1 MNLEQIAT
9 PALVVDLQRFQGN
22 CDRMRRKAAASGVR
36 FRPHVKTHKTVE
48 GALIQHGGTPGPIT
62 VSTLAEAEFF
72 AAAGFE
78 DITYAVP
85 IDGGKLSRAA
95 DLAQRIQLHLLI
107 DTPEAL
113 EQLEVFGRRRG
124 VRFSVFLK
132 VDSGGRRAG
141 VDPAAPESVDLARR
155 MARSDAVETAG
166 LLTHAGHSYHAR
178 TREEIVAVANEEAEI
193 LTRFRGSVGVPNM
206 FRSVGS
212 TPTASVVDRFP
223 DTDEVR
229 PGNYVFFDA
238 FQATLGSCTP
248 GECAATVLV
257 TVISTHPRAE
267 KLIVDGGA
275 LAFSKDTGP
284 THLDPGF
291 GYGIVCDSTLRP
303 LPLRFAAMSQEHGQI
318 VGTDGIDFAAHP
330 VGSKLRIV
338 PNHSC
343 LTAAMFARY
352 WIVRGDSVVDQWA
365 PVRGW

>member
-1 MNLEQIAT
+1 MNLDQIAT
-9 PALVVDLQRFQGN
+9 PAFVVDHDGFRSN
-22 CDRMRRKAAASGVR
+22 CDRMRNKAAASGVR

-48 GALIQHGGTPGPIT
+48 GALLQHGGAPGPIT

-72 AAAGFE
+72 AAAAFD

-85 IDGGKLSRAA
+85 IDGRKLSRAA
-95 DLAQRIQLHLLI
+95 DLAQRVRLHLLI

-113 EQLEVFGRRRG
+113 EQLESFGRTRG

-132 VDSGGRRAG
+132 VDSGARRAG
-141 VDPAAPESVDLARR
+141 VDPAAPASAELARR
-155 MARSDAVETAG
+155 MTSSDAIEAAG
-166 LLTHAGHSYHAR
+166 VLTHAGHSYQAR
-178 TREEIVAVANEEAEI
+178 TRAEILAMAKEEAEI
-193 LTRFRGSVGVPNM
+193 LTRFRSKVGASEM
-206 FRSVGS
+206 LRSVGA

-238 FQATLGSCTP
+238 FQTTLGSCDLA
-248 GECAATVLV
+248 ECAASVLV
-257 TVISTHPRAE
+257 TVISIHPERN

-284 THLDPGF
+284 THLEPDF
-291 GYGIVCDSTLRP
+291 GYGIVCDRALRP
-303 LPLRFAAMSQEHGQI
+303 LPLRFVALSQEHGQI
-318 VGTDGIDFAAHP
+318 VGRERIDFASHP
-330 VGSKLRIV
+330 IGSRLRIV

-343 LTAAMFARY
+343 LTAAMFDRY
-352 WIVRGDSVVDQWA
+352 WILRGDSVIDQWT